1 MIRLTERAAQKVQAL
16 QQQEGKPGHAL
27 RLRVVGGG
35 CSGYSYSMDFE
46 PAPAAGLAAG
56 DMVFEDQGVKIL
68 VDAKSLPMV
77 DNCQVDWVDAL
88 SGAGF
93 TIQNPNAK
101 GQCGCGHSFSV

>member
-1 MIRLTERAAQKVQAL
+1 MITLTEKAAERVKTL
-16 QQQEGKPGHAL
+16 QQQEGKPGFAL

-46 PAPAAGLAAG
+46 KDATEG
-56 DMVFEDQGVKIL
+56 DLTFENQGVKIF
-68 VDAKSLPMV
+68 VDPKSLPMV

-88 SGAGF
+88 TGAGF

-101 GQCGCGHSFSV
+101 GNCGCGHSFTV